1 MESSWRTLLSIDA
14 GEHLERSPN
23 TILKFLESGAPENSP
38 KKSRKSNTLS
48 ETFFVHMYLLFSK
61 KFYDSDNF

>member
-23 TILKFLESGAPENSP
+23 TFLKFLESGAPENSP
-38 KKSRKSNTLS
+38 KKSVESNTL
-48 ETFFVHMYLLFSK
+48 TNIYVPNLTQV
-61 KFYDSDNF
+61 D